1 MHCKDAFYG
10 QHNPELL
17 PNSAVLLQNW
27 DAYLK
32 LGCLASEMESA
43 TLFIVGG
50 YRKVRTGTVLLTMA
64 NQTRAKKGLSNPIV
78 HDTDSAIRTAIEAVK
93 ILARRDAAQ

>member
-1 MHCKDAFYG
+1 M
-10 QHNPELL
+10 
-17 PNSAVLLQNW
+17 LLQNW

-32 LGCLASEMESA
+32 MGCLASEMESA

-64 NQTRAKKGLSNPIV
+64 NQTRAAKGLSNPIV
-78 HDTDSAIRTAIEAVK
+78 HDTDSAIRTGTERAV
-93 ILARRDAAQ
+93 RRYAGEMAGRRI